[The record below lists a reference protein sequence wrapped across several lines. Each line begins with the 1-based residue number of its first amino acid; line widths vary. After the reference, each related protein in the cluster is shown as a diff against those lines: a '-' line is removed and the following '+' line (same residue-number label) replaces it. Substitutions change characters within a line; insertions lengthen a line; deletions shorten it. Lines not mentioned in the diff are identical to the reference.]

1 VIYFPYEEILMKKT
15 KLIITAL
22 FALNVMAVLMFSGCE
37 KPDPEYTI
45 KYEITGPATVA
56 KTIYY
61 TNETNSYDNLNDV
74 QIPWTKTI
82 TIIGKKYI
90 ECSFI
95 IPGNSINSY
104 TLNLYVNGNIKKTAS
119 SNSSAIVRLSL

>member
-1 VIYFPYEEILMKKT
+1 MKKT
-15 KLIITAL
+15 KLIITFFFVLSL
-22 FALNVMAVLMFSGCE
+22 FVVLTFSACE
-37 KPDPEYTI
+37 QLEPEYTV

-56 KTIYY
+56 KTVYY
-61 TNETNSYDNLNDV
+61 TNETNSYDTLNNV

-82 TIIGKKYI
+82 TITGKKYI

-95 IPGNSINSY
+95 IPGNNTNLY
-104 TLNLYVNGNIKKTAS
+104 TLNLYVNDIIKKTAS

>member
-1 VIYFPYEEILMKKT
+1 LF
-15 KLIITAL
+15 
-22 FALNVMAVLMFSGCE
+22 FALSLLAVLAFSGCE
-37 KPDPEYTI
+37 EPDPEYTV

-56 KTIYY
+56 KKVYY
-61 TNETNSYDNLNDV
+61 KNETNSFDTLYDV

-82 TIIGKKYI
+82 TITGKKYI

-95 IPGNSINSY
+95 ISGNNTNVY
-104 TLNLYVNGNIKKTAS
+104 TLNLYVNGIIKKTAS